1 MVQNI
6 FLIGFLEIVTLIIT
20 ISIFHLSALDV
31 MEVAVLLFQQ
41 RFNRGHHRFP
51 GCDACAAFK
60 QAPAESENRQ
70 TVHR

>member
-1 MVQNI
+1 MVQNM
-6 FLIGFLEIVTLIIT
+6 FLIRFLEIVTLII
-20 ISIFHLSALDV
+20 IILIFHLSVLNV
-31 MEVAVLLFQQ
+31 MEVAVLLFQH

>member
-1 MVQNI
+1 M
-6 FLIGFLEIVTLIIT
+6 FLIKFLEIVALIIT
-20 ISIFHLSALDV
+20 ILSFHLLVLDV
-31 MEVAVLLFQQ
+31 MEVAVLLFQH

-70 TVHR
+70 TVHQ